1 MKCLEWPS
9 ALYLTCYFYLFLCIS
24 LNMSWTI
31 SYIMMD
37 YFEIF
42 VEMPG
47 SGSSYETWRILRVN
61 SSWLF
66 TFDLRLTVIYYSKN

>member
-1 MKCLEWPS
+1 
-9 ALYLTCYFYLFLCIS
+9 
-24 LNMSWTI
+24 MSWTI

-47 SGSSYETWRILRVN
+47 SGSSYEG
-61 SSWLF
+61 
-66 TFDLRLTVIYYSKN
+66 Y